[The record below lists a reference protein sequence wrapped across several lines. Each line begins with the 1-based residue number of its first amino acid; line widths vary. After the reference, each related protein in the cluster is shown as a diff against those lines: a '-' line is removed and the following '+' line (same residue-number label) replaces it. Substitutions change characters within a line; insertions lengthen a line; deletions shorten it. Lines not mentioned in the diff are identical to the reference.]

1 MIAKGFKRED
11 GPFVRT
17 LDAALES
24 FEVRR
29 QSYYGGTFVGNHVH
43 LTLEVGFTN
52 KHKLKYVGHH
62 SLQPD
67 NIRQLCKWWSIPL
80 PSIRKLRRYRG
91 RFLWC

>member
-29 QSYYGGTFVGNHVH
+29 QSYYGGTFVGN

-52 KHKLKYVGHH
+52 KHSSYSLNMLDITLCSLKTYMSYVT
-62 SLQPD
+62 Q
-67 NIRQLCKWWSIPL
+67 
-80 PSIRKLRRYRG
+80 
-91 RFLWC
+91 